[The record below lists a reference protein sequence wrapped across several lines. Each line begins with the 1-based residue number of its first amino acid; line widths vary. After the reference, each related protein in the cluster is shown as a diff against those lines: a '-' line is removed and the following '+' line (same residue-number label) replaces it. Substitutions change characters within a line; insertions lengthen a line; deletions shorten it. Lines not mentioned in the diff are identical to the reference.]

1 MYKYEKKSKEE
12 RIEEFKQLTEEL
24 LSGVTN
30 FISSDG
36 YKELLNTLE
45 KFSEYSTNNVILIG
59 LQKPDATYV
68 AGFNSWKTNF
78 NRQVKKGEK
87 AIKIVAP
94 IPFEK
99 EIFKKD
105 LDKYN
110 NFNYEII
117 DGSSEDKC
125 IIKGINY
132 RITNVF
138 DVSQTEQIEGKPA
151 IELTPAKQLTDD
163 VFNYE
168 KLKKVIEGVSPVKV
182 TYESFDG
189 LANGYFSPI
198 EEKIVIREGMSQS
211 QTLKTLLHEVSH
223 AMLHSGVD
231 KSSRNFYFVRDNG
244 EKISNLSLRES
255 LEIYNKG
262 SFGTIGISVKDAQ
275 NDTKYEVD
283 LLKNNELLMDNINKN
298 ETVSNDFEVQKSLYD
313 ISSELLNKSDLRS
326 IRELQAESTAFIVA
340 NKLGIDTS
348 NYSFGYITSW
358 CRNSP
363 KLIIETLDSSRS
375 CSIKLYESIANNL
388 ENETIIQSK
397 ESINTFELATKI
409 DAIMRENC
417 PELYSKNEQFPG
429 QKLSEIHSD
438 LRKNKRENIVN
449 MLKKLSTNND
459 LLKEKV
465 DKLLVNLDEY
475 DSNKII
481 KNKNLEGVKL

>member
-1 MYKYEKKSKEE
+1 MYKYKKKSKEE
-12 RIEEFKQLTEEL
+12 CVEEFKQLTDKLYE
-24 LSGVTN
+24 GVTGYM
-30 FISSDG
+30 SSYK

-45 KFSEYSTNNVILIG
+45 KFSDYSTNNVILIG

-68 AGFNSWKTNF
+68 AGYNSWKINF
-78 NRQVKKGEK
+78 NRHVKKGEMG
-87 AIKIVAP
+87 IKIIAP
-94 IPFEK
+94 MPFEK
-99 EIFKKD
+99 EILRKE

-138 DVSQTEQIEGKPA
+138 DVSQTDQIEGKPA

-198 EEKIVIREGMSQS
+198 EEKIVIKKGMSQS
-211 QTLKTLLHEVSH
+211 QTIKTLLHEVSH
-223 AMLHSGVD
+223 AMLHSGVE
-231 KSSRNFYFVRDNG
+231 KSSRNFYFVGDNG

-326 IRELQAESTAFIVA
+326 IRELQAESTAYIVA

-358 CRNSP
+358 SRDSP
-363 KLIIETLDSSRS
+363 KLILETLDSSRV
-375 CSIKLYESIANNL
+375 CSLKLYEEIEKNL
-388 ENETIIQSK
+388 EQKTMIESK

-417 PELYSKNEQFPG
+417 PELYLKNEQFPG
-429 QKLSEIHSD
+429 QKLSEIHSE
-438 LRKNKRENIVN
+438 LRNNRSENILN
-449 MLKKLSTNND
+449 MLNNLSTNNE
-459 LLKEKV
+459 LFKEKV
-465 DKLLVNLDEY
+465 DELLGNLNYENSIYKMNNINEGGFKL
-475 DSNKII
+475 
-481 KNKNLEGVKL
+481 